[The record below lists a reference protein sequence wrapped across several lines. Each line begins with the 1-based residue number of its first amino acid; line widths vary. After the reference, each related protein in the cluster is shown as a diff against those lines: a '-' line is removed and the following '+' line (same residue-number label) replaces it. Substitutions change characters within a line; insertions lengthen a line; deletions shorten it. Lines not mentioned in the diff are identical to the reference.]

1 MPCVEE
7 GGVWLRVSIYAM
19 GNKERVFPG
28 WVFGWGK
35 LNAAK
40 RAGLVGEDKLLTAHI
55 ANGRGRRK
63 TLWEIVRSNKMRLY
77 WEYTGKEWSG
87 YILLVLEYDGFWGR
101 FRGNTI
107 IKRTGKRAL
116 FPVL

>member
-1 MPCVEE
+1 M
-7 GGVWLRVSIYAM
+7 L
-19 GNKERVFPG
+19 K
-28 WVFGWGK
+28 
-35 LNAAK
+35 K
-40 RAGLVGEDKLLTAHI
+40 RMYGCGLAFMQWAIRKGYSPDGFLVGEDKLLTAHI

-77 WEYTGKEWSG
+77 WEYAGKEWSG